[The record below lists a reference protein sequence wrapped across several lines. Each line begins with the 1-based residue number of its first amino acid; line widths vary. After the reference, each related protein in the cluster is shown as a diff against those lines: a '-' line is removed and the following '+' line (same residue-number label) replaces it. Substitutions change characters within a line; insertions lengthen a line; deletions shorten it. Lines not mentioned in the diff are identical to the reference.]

1 MSTGHRGT
9 IVHGT
14 RSTNEGYRYRTGMG
28 MIPCAEFA
36 ILHDDFFSFVVGTD
50 ITNGPVANT
59 PWGWQGAIIDTGS
72 TAVVDTT
79 AALGANGV
87 LQLSD
92 ATASEGVA
100 IYGTKSMQL
109 TATKK
114 CFIECRVRTDDV
126 TDNTIQFGLTLL
138 DATTNPEDLWTTAS
152 ASFITF
158 GILDATTTAALTQ
171 MTYDKTNAGPVTDI
185 GTELMVASTWHTLA
199 IYWDGATA
207 FGFVDGTLSVKS
219 STVAQVPSG
228 LALAPFFGAR
238 NGNGAGAN
246 NNYFDYFRVVSE
258 R

>member
-1 MSTGHRGT
+1 MSSGFKGT
-9 IVHGT
+9 IVHGV
-14 RSTNEGYRYRTGMG
+14 RASNEGYSYRTGLG
-28 MIPCAEFA
+28 MMPCAEFA
-36 ILHDDFFSFVVGTD
+36 VFHDDFFSFIVATD

-92 ATASEGVA
+92 ATVSEGVA

-109 TATKK
+109 TAGKK

-126 TDNTIQFGLTLL
+126 TDNTIQFGLSDLT
-138 DATTNPEDLWTTAS
+138 ATINPEDLWTTA
-152 ASFITF
+152 AANLITF
-158 GILDATTTAALTQ
+158 GILDGTTTAALTQ
-171 MTYDKTNAGPVTDI
+171 LTYDKSNGGPVTDV
-185 GTELMVASTWHTLA
+185 GVLSMTADTWHTLG
-199 IYWDGATA
+199 IYYDGVSA
-207 FGFVDGTLSVKS
+207 FGFVDGVLSIKAG
-219 STVAQVPSG
+219 TVAQVPNG
-228 LALAPFFGAR
+228 VALAPFFGAR

-246 NNYFDYFRVVSE
+246 NNYFDYFRVVSA

>member
-1 MSTGHRGT
+1 MSTGHMGT
-9 IVHGT
+9 LVHSS
-14 RSTNEGYRYRTGMG
+14 RSTNSGYTYRNRMG
-28 MIPCAEFA
+28 MMACAEFA
-36 ILHDDFFSFVVGTD
+36 VFHDDFFRSITAAD
-50 ITNGPVANT
+50 ITNGAVANT
-59 PWGWQGAIIDTGS
+59 PSGWVGSVIDTGS
-72 TAVVDTT
+72 TAVVDVT

-100 IYGTKSMQL
+100 IYGTKSVQL
-109 TATKK
+109 TAAKR
-114 CFIECRVRTDDV
+114 CFIETRVRTDDV

-138 DATTNPEDLWTTAS
+138 DAVTNPEDLWTTAS

-171 MTYDKTNAGPVTDI
+171 MTYDKTNAGPVTDV
-185 GTELMVASTWHTLA
+185 GTLSMVASTWHTLA
-199 IYWDGATA
+199 LYWDGATA
-207 FGFVDGTLSVKS
+207 FGFVDGQQSVKS

>member
-1 MSTGHRGT
+1 MSTGHKGT
-9 IVHGT
+9 IVYGR
-14 RSTNEGYRYRTGMG
+14 RSTNAGYTYRTGMG
-28 MIPCAEFA
+28 MIGCAEFA
-36 ILHDDFFSFVVGTD
+36 VFHDDFFNFIVATD
-50 ITNGPVANT
+50 ITNGPAANV
-59 PWGWQGAIIDTGS
+59 PWGWAGAVIDTGS

-100 IYGTKSMQL
+100 IYGTKSVQL
-109 TATKK
+109 TAAKR
-114 CFIECRVRTDDV
+114 CFIETRVRTDDI

-138 DATTNPEDLWTTAS
+138 DAVTNPEDLWTTAS
-152 ASFITF
+152 ASFLTF
-158 GILDATTTAALTQ
+158 GILDGTTTAAKTQ
-171 MTYDKTNAGPVTDI
+171 MAYDKTNAGPVTDV
-185 GTELMVASTWHTLA
+185 GTVVLTADAWHTLG
-199 IYWDGATA
+199 IYWDGTTA
-207 FGFVDGTLSVKS
+207 FGFVDGDMSVKS

-246 NNYFDYFRVVSE
+246 NNYFDFFRVVSE